1 MRNILILI
9 MLTSSLLI
17 ACEESSENV
26 NDANIG
32 EEIGEPTEAAKGD
45 ENDANIGEEISEPT
59 EAVNGGEDEIVANV
73 EDLEGAM
80 YRNDNGQFI
89 QFKGNTLSTYGS
101 FSYAEYDGKT
111 DIDFMME
118 AEGYIKGMPLD
129 KNFENIDIQT
139 SGSTYYIKTQE
150 GHELTFEKVGQR
162 IMKDSRGYRYYQAY
176 KE

>member
-32 EEIGEPTEAAKGD
+32 EEIGEPTEA
-45 ENDANIGEEISEPT
+45 
-59 EAVNGGEDEIVANV
+59 VNGGEDEIVANV
-73 EDLEGAM
+73 EDLEGGM

-89 QFKGNTLSTYGS
+89 QFKGHTLSIYGS
-101 FSYAEYDGKT
+101 FSYAEYEGKT

-118 AEGYIKGMPLD
+118 AEGYSKEMPFD
-129 KNFENIDIQT
+129 KTFENIGIQT

-162 IMKDSRGYRYYQAY
+162 VMKDSRGYRYYQAY